1 MKFRRQRADPT
12 RRNPRSSSLRDSGAS
27 RTESRD
33 TSREFQL
40 QEFAFVELDDLLKL
54 TGLCGTGGM
63 AKTAIADGRV
73 KIDGTVELRRRCKI
87 RAGQTVEFGGHTISV
102 R

>member
-1 MKFRRQRADPT
+1 MEK
-12 RRNPRSSSLRDSGAS
+12 LL
-27 RTESRD
+27 
-33 TSREFQL
+33 EFQL
-40 QEFAFVELDDLLKL
+40 QGHPFVELDDLLKL
-54 TGLCGTGGM
+54 TGVCDTGGM

-87 RAGQTVEFGGHTISV
+87 RAGQTVEFGGHTIAV